1 MPALMI
7 GNASAS
13 VAHNAKRGITLLEVI
28 ISLGILSVG
37 LASVVAL
44 IPAGGS
50 QAKKAV
56 IEDRRGAM
64 AAAAMADL
72 VTRGMLDQSRWTTIP
87 AAPFLI
93 DPLGGGG
100 FAVPGLNPVT
110 LRGIPST
117 IVADEVF
124 RSPDDLV
131 YTVPD
136 DDTVPASPKF
146 FPGPSKRMTEG
157 LFSWLATLVPVTSG
171 SPFYRL
177 SVVEFHR
184 RPTPQTLP
192 SQFSIEIPSPP
203 PTSATPPDPFLI
215 VDLSATPIALDD
227 FKTLFPVGSIVLCR
241 DAASAV
247 CDWARVIMAAPEVAS
262 NQMVSRAEL
271 TVDRRVSKQT
281 TTIYAIEGAVGLAE
295 RTVRLEEMSPWSQ

>member
-1 MPALMI
+1 MIAALMI
-7 GNASAS
+7 GHPSAS
-13 VAHNAKRGITLLEVI
+13 VAHSAKRGITLLEVI

-44 IPAGGS
+44 IPAGGA
-50 QAKKAV
+50 QAKKAM

-72 VTRGMLDQSRWTTIP
+72 VTRGMLDQTRWVSPIP

-93 DPLGGGG
+93 DPLGGGA
-100 FAVPGLNPVT
+100 FTVTGLNPVT
-110 LRGIPST
+110 IRGITSSL
-117 IVADEVF
+117 VADEVF

-131 YTVPD
+131 YTLPD
-136 DDTVPASPKF
+136 DETAPALPKF

-157 LFSWLATLVPVTSG
+157 LFSWLATLVPVTPG

-177 SVVEFHR
+177 SVVEFYR

-192 SQFSIEIPSPP
+192 SAFPLVATKMTADTYLEFSI
-203 PTSATPPDPFLI
+203 TPPM
-215 VDLSATPIALDD
+215 ATDD
-227 FKTLFPVGSIVLCR
+227 FKSLFPVGSIVLCR
-241 DAASAV
+241 DSATAV
-247 CDWARVIMAAPEVAS
+247 CEWRRVIMASPD
-262 NQMVSRAEL
+262 VSGSAVSAAEL
-271 TVDRRVSKQT
+271 TVDRAVPAQT
-281 TTIYAIEGAVGLAE
+281 ATIYAIEGAVGLAE

>member
-1 MPALMI
+1 MMPTIMI
-7 GNASAS
+7 RHAFPSA
-13 VAHNAKRGITLLEVI
+13 AHNAKPGITLLEVI

-37 LASVVAL
+37 LASVVAI

-72 VTRGMLDQSRWTTIP
+72 VTRGMLDTSKWVMPIP

-93 DPLGGGG
+93 DPLGGGS
-100 FAVPGLNPVT
+100 FTVPGLSAVA

-117 IVADEVF
+117 VIADEVF

-136 DDTVPASPKF
+136 DETAAATPKF

-157 LFSWLATLVPVTSG
+157 LFSWLATLVPTAPA

-177 SVVEFHR
+177 SVVEFYR
-184 RPTPQTLP
+184 RPSQPTLP
-192 SQFSIEIPSPP
+192 SAFPLTATKTTADQYLQFPI
-203 PTSATPPDPFLI
+203 TPPMA
-215 VDLSATPIALDD
+215 VDD
-227 FKTLFPVGSIVLCR
+227 FRSLFPVGSVVLCR
-241 DAASAV
+241 DAATAV
-247 CDWARVIMAAPEVAS
+247 CEWRRVIMASPD
-262 NQMVSRAEL
+262 VSGSAVSAAEL
-271 TVDRRVSKQT
+271 TVDRAVPAQT
-281 TTIYAIEGAVGLAE
+281 ATIYAVEGAVGLAE

>member
-1 MPALMI
+1 MSRHPAI
-7 GNASAS
+7 PEAAITR
-13 VAHNAKRGITLLEVI
+13 RGITLLEVL

-50 QAKKAV
+50 QAKKAM

-72 VTRGMLDQSRWTTIP
+72 VTRGMLDQSKWNSPVP

-93 DPLGGGG
+93 DPVGGGG

-110 LRGIPST
+110 ITGITSSV
-117 IVADEVF
+117 VADEVF

-131 YTVPD
+131 YIVPD
-136 DDTVPASPKF
+136 NEDDPALPKYF
-146 FPGPSKRMTEG
+146 AGASKRMTEG
-157 LFSWLATLVPVTSG
+157 NFSWLATLVPVPTG
-171 SPFYRL
+171 GPFYRL

-184 RPTPQTLP
+184 RPIPQTLP
-192 SQFSIEIPSPP
+192 NQFSLTAPKA
-203 PTSATPPDPFLI
+203 SADPFLEFSLTP
-215 VDLSATPIALDD
+215 VMSADD
-227 FKTLFPVGSIVLCR
+227 FKTLFPVGSVVLCR
-241 DAASAV
+241 DAAGVV
-247 CDWARVIMAAPEVAS
+247 CEWRRVIMASPVLSGPGVA
-262 NQMVSRAEL
+262 QAEL
-271 TVDRRVSKQT
+271 TVDRPVSAQT
-281 TTIYAIEGAVGLAE
+281 TSIYAIEGAVGLAE

>member
-1 MPALMI
+1 MI
-7 GNASAS
+7 SRAAAP
-13 VAHNAKRGITLLEVI
+13 VAYNAKRGITLLEVI

-64 AAAAMADL
+64 AAAAMADF

-87 AAPFLI
+87 TAPFLI
-93 DPLGGGG
+93 DPLGDGA
-100 FAVPGLNPVT
+100 FAAPGLNLVA

-117 IVADEVF
+117 VVADEVF

-136 DDTVPASPKF
+136 DENAPATPKF

-157 LFSWLATLVPVTSG
+157 LFSWLATLVPTAPA

-177 SVVEFHR
+177 SVVEFYL
-184 RPTPQTLP
+184 RPIPQTLP
-192 SQFSIEIPSPP
+192 HAFQLTPANPPKTTADSYLQFAIT
-203 PTSATPPDPFLI
+203 PTMA
-215 VDLSATPIALDD
+215 VDD
-227 FKTLFPVGSIVLCR
+227 FRSLFPVGSVVLCR
-241 DAASAV
+241 DAATAV
-247 CDWARVIMAAPEVAS
+247 CEWRRVIMASPEVSGSA
-262 NQMVSRAEL
+262 VSAAEL
-271 TVDRRVSKQT
+271 TVDRAVPVET
-281 TTIYAIEGAVGLAE
+281 TPIYAIEGAVGLAE